1 VFKLKNVFPDDEG
14 SWRLDRLLLLLALS
28 FSLLSFFLF
37 VVPPFFTMAPTA
49 FSLTPRSRSPRY
61 KIYAE
66 GNAWSVSSK
75 YGFACGST
83 MLIIEPYFEA
93 FYSRGMIYGENCLF
107 VHRRPLCEALKE
119 QVSGS
124 VRRARLVCNK
134 SRWLVR
140 FLGGC

>member
-1 VFKLKNVFPDDEG
+1 MKGRGVLIDFCFF
-14 SWRLDRLLLLLALS
+14 LLCASLS
-28 FSLLSFFLF
+28 FPFLIRGPLILYHGSDRFLSQ
-37 VVPPFFTMAPTA
+37 
-49 FSLTPRSRSPRY
+49 TPLPVTRY

-93 FYSRGMIYGENCLF
+93 FYSRGMVYGENCLF

-124 VRRARLVCNK
+124 VRRARLICNK